1 MSTPSIAS
9 IIVSEAFKI
18 KVNSKGAKRKKR
30 VCPPGMKVNASGT
43 GCEPIKAQEKQHR
56 RVGVRMARRTVKS
69 QGSTLQRRKKVKT
82 RKAMRFRRSLG
93 LK

>member
-1 MSTPSIAS
+1 MSAPSIAS

-18 KVNSKGAKRKKR
+18 KVNSRGVKRKKR

-69 QGSTLQRRKKVKT
+69 QGSTLQRRKRLRT
-82 RKAMRFRRSLG
+82 RKAMRFRKSLG